1 MKSSNDLFKYTI
13 YSIGAGLASFIFV
26 LLLNITGQY
35 FGFKQ
40 NENVP
45 IDEIGY
51 INVILFLITIAIEA
65 AAAYGLVFSLIH
77 KVFRFK

>member
-1 MKSSNDLFKYTI
+1 MKNNSNLLKYTI
-13 YSIGAGLASFIFV
+13 YTIGAGLASFIFV
-26 LLLNITGQY
+26 LLLNVTGQY

-45 IDEIGY
+45 IEEIGY
-51 INVILFLITIAIEA
+51 VNVFLFLIAIAVEA
-65 AAAYGLVFSLIH
+65 AASYGLVFSLIH